1 MLGGN
6 LSECRCL
13 PPESLTAPLMVADV
27 LEDQQACQKWRS
39 AEVAYPGIGA
49 FRDKAWKFHRPVSCR
64 KYCSNVS
71 SRSFLIHVSS
81 GKLTQGMEERES
93 VFFFFLCFC
102 TKCDGELI
110 TCFLL
115 VLHTQLFTLTCFVTG
130 YLSSADITATW
141 TLNINHDSFP
151 ISQWALN
158 CTEAGWESGREGV
171 MRPVASC
178 CWSEMRLLFCWAV
191 VPFLLMT
198 PSDKAVQPN
207 VSSFSH

>member
-49 FRDKAWKFHRPVSCR
+49 FRDTAWKFHRPVSCR

-93 VFFFFLCFC
+93 VFFFFL
-102 TKCDGELI
+102 
-110 TCFLL
+110 LL
-115 VLHTQLFTLTCFVTG
+115 LLYQVWWRTYHVFPSCLTYTTLHI
-130 YLSSADITATW
+130 D
-141 TLNINHDSFP
+141 
-151 ISQWALN
+151 
-158 CTEAGWESGREGV
+158 
-171 MRPVASC
+171 
-178 CWSEMRLLFCWAV
+178 LFCYRI
-191 VPFLLMT
+191 
-198 PSDKAVQPN
+198 
-207 VSSFSH
+207 SFKCWHYSHMDTQH